1 MNPQDETFTPKFK
14 PGDVVYSYELVWNG
28 EKSARFVT
36 CILYDREEIQL
47 VFLNSSGVQYLFTG
61 GRFALDMLFP
71 EEKIFRTEKDARKA
85 FYREQIRLLEEEQQ
99 NITEYIENI
108 KHEMEKLDEKD

>member
-1 MNPQDETFTPKFK
+1 MNQQNETFTPKFK
-14 PGDVVYSYELVWNG
+14 PGEKVYSYQVDWDR
-28 EKSARFVT
+28 KFSARYAKCFL
-36 CILYDREEIQL
+36 IDQEEI
-47 VFLNSSGVQYLFTG
+47 T
-61 GRFALDMLFP
+61 FALLTPSGIQYSFTNSVYPRDLFP
-71 EEKIFRTEKDARKA
+71 EDKIFRTERETRKA